1 MKHSI
6 KKGIK
11 GNVSLFDIDGTIVNS
26 SLLFEHYLHLCRVGI
41 LKPTKGLKAW
51 VKNKKCDK
59 LITEVANE
67 YQQEVMKLNYNIVS
81 QTAIDTVNRLNT
93 RKFNKEALKLIA
105 KDKEEGT
112 LSILISG
119 SPKYLVKPFAQR
131 LGVKLIGTQLESKDG
146 VLTGRIIGHNCRCIQ
161 KIKRLEEIYGP
172 LGQYHIR
179 AWGDTRGDYE
189 MLATAS
195 DAHWRHFHPEWARKK
210 NPITQFRNEFMKDL
224 T

>member
-119 SPKYLVKPFAQR
+119 SPKYLVKPFAQT
-131 LGVKLIGTQLESKDG
+131 LGVKGYGSIYDTEGCTTIKSIKPMWASNFKEDFVNKYLSEATIVRGVGDTKSDYYLLSIAKEKYLINPSKENKDY
-146 VLTGRIIGHNCRCIQ
+146 IIGKMENVI
-161 KIKRLEEIYGP
+161 IL
-172 LGQYHIR
+172 
-179 AWGDTRGDYE
+179 
-189 MLATAS
+189 
-195 DAHWRHFHPEWARKK
+195 
-210 NPITQFRNEFMKDL
+210 
-224 T
+224 

>member
-67 YQQEVMKLNYNIVS
+67 Y
-81 QTAIDTVNRLNT
+81 
-93 RKFNKEALKLIA
+93 
-105 KDKEEGT
+105 
-112 LSILISG
+112 
-119 SPKYLVKPFAQR
+119 
-131 LGVKLIGTQLESKDG
+131 
-146 VLTGRIIGHNCRCIQ
+146 
-161 KIKRLEEIYGP
+161 
-172 LGQYHIR
+172 
-179 AWGDTRGDYE
+179 
-189 MLATAS
+189 
-195 DAHWRHFHPEWARKK
+195 
-210 NPITQFRNEFMKDL
+210 
-224 T
+224 

>member
-81 QTAIDTVNRLNT
+81 QTAIDTVNRLNA

-131 LGVKLIGTQLESKDG
+131 LGVKGYGSIYDTEGCTTIKSIKPMWTSNFKEDFVNKYLSEATIIRGVGDTKSDYYLLSIAKEKYLINPSKENKDY
-146 VLTGRIIGHNCRCIQ
+146 IIGKMENVI
-161 KIKRLEEIYGP
+161 IL
-172 LGQYHIR
+172 
-179 AWGDTRGDYE
+179 
-189 MLATAS
+189 
-195 DAHWRHFHPEWARKK
+195 
-210 NPITQFRNEFMKDL
+210 
-224 T
+224 

>member
-51 VKNKKCDK
+51 VKDKKCDK

-81 QTAIDTVNRLNT
+81 RTAIDTVNRLNT

-131 LGVKLIGTQLESKDG
+131 LGVKGYGSIYDTEGYATIKSIKPMWGSNFKEDFVNKYLSEATIIRGVGDTKSDYYLLSIAKEKYLINPSKENKEY
-146 VLTGRIIGHNCRCIQ
+146 IIGKMENVI
-161 KIKRLEEIYGP
+161 IL
-172 LGQYHIR
+172 
-179 AWGDTRGDYE
+179 
-189 MLATAS
+189 
-195 DAHWRHFHPEWARKK
+195 
-210 NPITQFRNEFMKDL
+210 
-224 T
+224 

>member
-81 QTAIDTVNRLNT
+81 QTAIDTVNRLNA

-131 LGVKLIGTQLESKDG
+131 LGVKGYGSIYDTEGYATIKSIKPMWASNFKEDFVNKYLSEATIIRGVGDTKSDYYLLSIAKEKYLINPSKENKDY
-146 VLTGRIIGHNCRCIQ
+146 IIGKMENVI
-161 KIKRLEEIYGP
+161 IL
-172 LGQYHIR
+172 
-179 AWGDTRGDYE
+179 
-189 MLATAS
+189 
-195 DAHWRHFHPEWARKK
+195 
-210 NPITQFRNEFMKDL
+210 
-224 T
+224 

>member
-131 LGVKLIGTQLESKDG
+131 LGVKGYGSIYDTEGYTTIKSIKPMWASNFKEDFVNKYLSEATIIRGVGDTKSDYYLLSIAKEKYLINPSKENKDY
-146 VLTGRIIGHNCRCIQ
+146 IIGKMENVI
-161 KIKRLEEIYGP
+161 IL
-172 LGQYHIR
+172 
-179 AWGDTRGDYE
+179 
-189 MLATAS
+189 
-195 DAHWRHFHPEWARKK
+195 
-210 NPITQFRNEFMKDL
+210 
-224 T
+224 

>member
-81 QTAIDTVNRLNT
+81 QTAVDTVNRLNT

-131 LGVKLIGTQLESKDG
+131 LGVKGYGSIYDTEGCTTIKSIKPMWTSNFKEDFVNKYLSEATIIRGVGDTKSDYYLLSIAKEKYLINPSKENKDY
-146 VLTGRIIGHNCRCIQ
+146 IIGKMENVI
-161 KIKRLEEIYGP
+161 IL
-172 LGQYHIR
+172 
-179 AWGDTRGDYE
+179 
-189 MLATAS
+189 
-195 DAHWRHFHPEWARKK
+195 
-210 NPITQFRNEFMKDL
+210 
-224 T
+224 